1 MINRLSSLC
10 LIYLILFLT
19 GCLDPQLAVKDI
31 IRSVGDKYVPDSR
44 TGVFNVEVR
53 EDGRNLILYGET
65 DHQESLEAILDSLER
80 MNISYIN
87 NVELLPGQE
96 LGHHTWAITNVSVSN
111 LRKAPQHSSELVTQ
125 GILGTPVKL
134 LKRKGGWYLVQT
146 PDRYLGWVNSG
157 GIELKTSEEIND
169 FFNSEKIIYT
179 EIYGFSHQE
188 PVADSPV
195 VSDLTLGNVLTLVD
209 SSGNFFKVFYPDG
222 RTGYVNKSESRRFSE
237 WESVIQ
243 LTGPNLVNTASRLL
257 GIPYLWGGTSSKAMD
272 CSGFTKTVYFMHG
285 LVLPRDASQQNHVG
299 SEIDRQK
306 QFENLLPGDLLFF
319 GRDATDSTNERV
331 VHVGMWIGDN
341 KFIHA
346 SGDVHVS
353 SFDPQ
358 SSLFDE
364 YNLNRY
370 LRTNRL
376 IKADQSN
383 IKPVGQVYSGIW

>member
-1 MINRLSSLC
+1 
-10 LIYLILFLT
+10 
-19 GCLDPQLAVKDI
+19 
-31 IRSVGDKYVPDSR
+31 
-44 TGVFNVEVR
+44 
-53 EDGRNLILYGET
+53 
-65 DHQESLEAILDSLER
+65 
-80 MNISYIN
+80 
-87 NVELLPGQE
+87 
-96 LGHHTWAITNVSVSN
+96 
-111 LRKAPQHSSELVTQ
+111 
-125 GILGTPVKL
+125 L